1 MAVERILL
9 SEAEPG
15 MELANDIYD
24 DTGRLI
30 VPYGTILNKMIIE
43 RMDEYKIVVIK
54 IIKKEESGN
63 YFEENGYKYSEIYQ
77 QPGYFEKIKE
87 TEDFK
92 KFAKTF
98 DTSVEGFKT
107 LLNDVVVKNTEVN
120 LERMLKDVN
129 KIIESNKTGN
139 NMLDVLN
146 CMRGYDDLTYVHS
159 MNVALICN
167 MIAGWL
173 NYSESDTDL
182 LTAAGLLHDI
192 GKVKIPKEII
202 CKPGKLTD
210 SEYEIIK
217 NHTVFGYEILKDC
230 QIDRRIKNA
239 ALMHHERYDG
249 RGYPNGLSGN
259 QIDEIARIVAVA
271 DVYDAMTA
279 DRVYREGI
287 CPFDVIG
294 YFQNEIAVY
303 DPKYL
308 LLFLEKT
315 AETYVSN
322 KVLLTDG
329 KEAKI
334 LMINK
339 AALGRPVVMTGE
351 EIIDL
356 SKKKELKIAKLL

>member
-1 MAVERILL
+1 M
-9 SEAEPG
+9 
-15 MELANDIYD
+15 
-24 DTGRLI
+24 
-30 VPYGTILNKMIIE
+30 
-43 RMDEYKIVVIK
+43 
-54 IIKKEESGN
+54 
-63 YFEENGYKYSEIYQ
+63 
-77 QPGYFEKIKE
+77 
-87 TEDFK
+87 
-92 KFAKTF
+92 
-98 DTSVEGFKT
+98 
-107 LLNDVVVKNTEVN
+107 VKNTEVN

-287 CPFDVIG
+287 YPFDVIG

>member
-1 MAVERILL
+1 MAVKRILL

-24 DTGRLI
+24 DTGRML

-43 RMDEYKIVVIK
+43 RMEEYKIVVIK
-54 IIKKEESGN
+54 INEKGGDDLYKEN
-63 YFEENGYKYSEIYQ
+63 RQKYSEIHQ

-92 KFAKTF
+92 AFAKTF
-98 DTSVEGFKT
+98 HTSVDEFKS
-107 LLNDVVVKNTEVN
+107 LLNDVVVKNTEVD
-120 LERMLKDVN
+120 LERMLEDVN
-129 KIIESNKTGN
+129 NIIESNKTGN
-139 NMLDVLN
+139 SMLDVLN

-173 NYSESDTDL
+173 NYSEADTYI

-202 CKPGKLTD
+202 SKPGKLTD

-217 NHTVFGYEILKDC
+217 NHTMYGYEILKDC
-230 QIDRRIKNA
+230 PIDERIKNA

-249 RGYPNGLSGN
+249 RGYPGGLRGN
-259 QIDEIARIVAVA
+259 LIDETARIVAVA

-294 YFQNEIAVY
+294 YFQNEISVF
-303 DPKYL
+303 DPRYL

-322 KVLLTDG
+322 KVLLNNGT
-329 KEAKI
+329 EAKI

-356 SKKKELKIAKLL
+356 SKKKELKISKLL